1 MRWRSRLSAGGASCV
16 QHTCH
21 MPRIIRPGRSG
32 SSFPSAPAGPA
43 DVTARLIGNVLQES
57 FGQPFVVENRT
68 GAGGVIGTLEAAK
81 SPPDGYTLLMMSN
94 TQTANELLVP
104 QRKYELMRDL
114 APIAPVNYSDLVIV
128 VHPSVPAKT
137 LQEFIALAKS
147 QPGKLNYASSGQ
159 GTPYHMAGELFKTMA
174 GIDVVHVPYR
184 NSGEARSGVI
194 GGQVQMMIDAVPAM
208 APNIGENQVR
218 ALATTGKTR
227 SSVLPDVPTV
237 IEAGVPGYEAT
248 IWLGLM
254 APAGTPK
261 PIIDKLN
268 AAVNAAV
275 KRPDIVKLW
284 TEQGAVP
291 MSMTPEEFD
300 KFLRG
305 DIVKWA
311 EVVKKF
317 DKSVNQG
324 HSVRHAAHSISPQWR
339 RDRGRRRSRS
349 LAARHPART
358 ARPDRS
364 AFRLRRRRMRRL
376 PCHRRRSRGGL
387 LRHAAVVGRGQG
399 RHHDRG
405 LGQRRAAASAAAR
418 LHRRAGDAMRLLR
431 FRHPDERGGAV
442 DAKSRRPTEAEV
454 SAALDRNLCR
464 CGSHN
469 RMVRAVLRAAC
480 ARWRRNDR
488 ALSARNC
495 RSASRPTQD
504 CRPG

>member
-1 MRWRSRLSAGGASCV
+1 MTDPKSGRRFALAIAAILFMALTPATPIFAEDYPTRPVRIVVPFGAG
-16 QHTCH
+16 
-21 MPRIIRPGRSG
+21 
-32 SSFPSAPAGPA
+32 GPA
-43 DVTARLIGNVLQES
+43 DVAARLLGNILQES

-68 GAGGVIGTLEAAK
+68 GAGGVIGTLEVAK

-94 TQTANELLVP
+94 TQTANESLVP

-174 GIDVVHVPYR
+174 GIDIVHVPYR

-208 APNIGENQVR
+208 APNIGEKQVR

-227 SSVLPDVPTV
+227 SAVLPDVPTV
-237 IEAGVPGYEAT
+237 TEAGVPGYDAT

-268 AAVNAAV
+268 AAVNEIV

-284 TEQGAVP
+284 NEQGAVP
-291 MSMTPEEFD
+291 MTMTPEEFD

-305 DIVKWA
+305 DLVKWA

-317 DKSVNQG
+317 DK
-324 HSVRHAAHSISPQWR
+324 P
-339 RDRGRRRSRS
+339 
-349 LAARHPART
+349 
-358 ARPDRS
+358 
-364 AFRLRRRRMRRL
+364 
-376 PCHRRRSRGGL
+376 
-387 LRHAAVVGRGQG
+387 
-399 RHHDRG
+399 
-405 LGQRRAAASAAAR
+405 
-418 LHRRAGDAMRLLR
+418 
-431 FRHPDERGGAV
+431 
-442 DAKSRRPTEAEV
+442 
-454 SAALDRNLCR
+454 
-464 CGSHN
+464 
-469 RMVRAVLRAAC
+469 
-480 ARWRRNDR
+480 
-488 ALSARNC
+488 
-495 RSASRPTQD
+495 
-504 CRPG
+504 

>member
-1 MRWRSRLSAGGASCV
+1 MIGLRTV
-16 QHTCH
+16 T
-21 MPRIIRPGRSG
+21 RIIRRVVPRTVSGLALAIAAILLAAQTLSTLSFAEDYPSRPIRIIVPFGPG
-32 SSFPSAPAGPA
+32 GPA
-43 DVTARLIGNVLQES
+43 DVTARLLGNVLQES

-68 GAGGVIGTLEAAK
+68 GAGGVIGTQEAAK

-94 TQTANELLVP
+94 TQTANESLVP

-114 APIAPVNYSDLVIV
+114 APIAPLNYSDLVIV

-174 GIDVVHVPYR
+174 GIDLVHVPYR

-208 APNIGENQVR
+208 APNIGEKQVR
-218 ALATTGKTR
+218 ALATTGKAR
-227 SSVLPDVPTV
+227 SAVLPDVPTA

-261 PIIDKLN
+261 PIVDKLN
-268 AAVNAAV
+268 AAVNAFV

-291 MSMTPEEFD
+291 MSMSAGEFD

-317 DKSVNQG
+317 EKQ
-324 HSVRHAAHSISPQWR
+324 Q
-339 RDRGRRRSRS
+339 
-349 LAARHPART
+349 
-358 ARPDRS
+358 
-364 AFRLRRRRMRRL
+364 
-376 PCHRRRSRGGL
+376 
-387 LRHAAVVGRGQG
+387 
-399 RHHDRG
+399 
-405 LGQRRAAASAAAR
+405 
-418 LHRRAGDAMRLLR
+418 
-431 FRHPDERGGAV
+431 
-442 DAKSRRPTEAEV
+442 
-454 SAALDRNLCR
+454 
-464 CGSHN
+464 
-469 RMVRAVLRAAC
+469 
-480 ARWRRNDR
+480 
-488 ALSARNC
+488 
-495 RSASRPTQD
+495 
-504 CRPG
+504 